1 MADDRALTKVLELR
15 KKLED
20 DEREKWAE
28 SLKQIE
34 AFDAQLKRL
43 EDFKKLYLKELAG
56 QKGSNLSVQH
66 YLAYQGFIDRLDTAY
81 ERQLKVREDLK
92 KRSEILRQKYLT
104 ARQDRRIIESLLE
117 KHRQATLK
125 AQSKAEA
132 RMNDEFVS
140 ARQARLLIEQNKT
153 L

>member
-20 DEREKWAE
+20 DERRKWAE

-43 EDFKKLYLKELAG
+43 ENFKKLYLKEFAG
-56 QKGSNLSVQH
+56 QRGNNLSVQH
-66 YLAYQGFIDRLDTAY
+66 YLAYQGFIDRLDMTY
-81 ERQLKVREDLK
+81 ERQLKVMEDLK
-92 KRSEILRQKYLT
+92 KRSEILRQQYLT

-117 KHRQATLK
+117 KHRLAALK
-125 AQSKAEA
+125 AQNKTEA
-132 RMNDEFVS
+132 KMNDEFVS